1 MINIEVRGLAE
12 AERFLKTLPDE
23 IATKMLYS
31 SLMTGAKPI
40 LDQAK
45 ANVRGMFGGS
55 SRYTGTLEGALVRGR
70 NRRSGL
76 AARVDVK
83 LRRARNK
90 GRTVK
95 NGVDKPSGDDAYYG
109 SFLEFGT
116 SKMEAKPFLKP
127 AGEQR
132 AGDATRGFNKTL
144 MQRMAKWCA
153 QNGVTYR
160 SGSGV

>member
-1 MINIEVRGLAE
+1 MIDVEVKGMAE
-12 AERFLKTLPDE
+12 AEQFLKTLPDQ
-23 IATKMLYS
+23 IASKMLYGA
-31 SLMTGAKPI
+31 LMTGAKPI

-45 ANVRGMFGGS
+45 ANVRGLFGGS
-55 SRYTGTLEGALVRGR
+55 SRYTGTLESALVRGR
-70 NRRSGL
+70 NRRTGL

-95 NGVDKPSGDDAYYG
+95 NGVDKPGGDDAYYG

-132 AGDATRGFNKTL
+132 AGDAARGFNKTL
-144 MQRMAKWCA
+144 MQRMSKWCA
-153 QNGVTYR
+153 KNGVTYR